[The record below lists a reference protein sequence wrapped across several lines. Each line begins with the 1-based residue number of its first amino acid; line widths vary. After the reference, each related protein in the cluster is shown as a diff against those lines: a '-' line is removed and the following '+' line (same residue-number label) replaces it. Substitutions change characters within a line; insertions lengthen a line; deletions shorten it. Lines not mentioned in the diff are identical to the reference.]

1 MYSNDK
7 ITKLENIYK
16 NGPYICILNN
26 EEHGDIFMF
35 HDGSFYYYDGE
46 GPWTI
51 EEKNNLQKYIDIIN
65 NEANEVI
72 IYISPYIDKR
82 MKRRFD
88 DMRSTL
94 YDI

>member
-1 MYSNDK
+1 MSK
-7 ITKLENIYK
+7 ITNLKHIYK
-16 NGPYICILNN
+16 NGPYICLLNG

-51 EEKNNLQKYIDIIN
+51 EDKNNLQNYIDKIN
-65 NEANEVI
+65 SEANEIVL
-72 IYISPYIDKR
+72 YISPYIDKR
-82 MKRRFD
+82 LKRRFD
-88 DMRSTL
+88 DMYSTI